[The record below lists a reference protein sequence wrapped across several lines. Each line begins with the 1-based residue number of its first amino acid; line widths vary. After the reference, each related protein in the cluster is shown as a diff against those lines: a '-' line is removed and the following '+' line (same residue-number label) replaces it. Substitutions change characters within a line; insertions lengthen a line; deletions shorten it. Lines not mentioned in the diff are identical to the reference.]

1 MHVTSPT
8 TGTNVHAAHAVNDF
22 RSLDNNGV
30 LIFAYARHIH
40 FSASQSSTHPHW
52 HYKCNNTEGEG
63 WMDDMQAEEPTAANN
78 NQPKWQSR
86 SKMRSKR
93 NGDNEWGWRVLQ
105 SIFSPS
111 RFACTPLFDE
121 RHPVWWWGVHYVT
134 VPRIYIY
141 ITYHMAFWHTLSLS
155 LSYSRRI
162 LHIVTAPHL
171 ADVYTSILNGQ
182 TVYSVVFVF
191 RIFFVVVFSGCTQ
204 LPRMLWHCRWWPV
217 FLHVI
222 WSFACIFN
230 FALVCEAARNDV
242 WRVLGVWGW

>member
-1 MHVTSPT
+1 MLGIFTSALLSPALIHIGIISAIIPRGKGEWMTCKQKSQLQQT
-8 TGTNVHAAHAVNDF
+8 TTNQSDNQEAKWDPNGTETMNGDGECYKVFFPLWDSRARHYSTNVT
-22 RSLDNNGV
+22 RCG
-30 LIFAYARHIH
+30 
-40 FSASQSSTHPHW
+40 
-52 HYKCNNTEGEG
+52 GG
-63 WMDDMQAEEPTAANN
+63 
-78 NQPKWQSR
+78 
-86 SKMRSKR
+86 
-93 NGDNEWGWRVLQ
+93 
-105 SIFSPS
+105 
-111 RFACTPLFDE
+111 ACIMWLC
-121 RHPVWWWGVHYVT
+121 HV
-134 VPRIYIY
+134 YIY
-141 ITYHMAFWHTLSLS
+141 ITYHMVFWHTLSLS

>member
-141 ITYHMAFWHTLSLS
+141 HISHGILTHTLPLSILFSSNSAHRNRAALGRCIHIHIKWANSVQRRVCLSHIFCCCFQWMHSAPTDAVTLSLVACVPS
-155 LSYSRRI
+155 CHLI
-162 LHIVTAPHL
+162 FCLH
-171 ADVYTSILNGQ
+171 
-182 TVYSVVFVF
+182 F
-191 RIFFVVVFSGCTQ
+191 
-204 LPRMLWHCRWWPV
+204 
-217 FLHVI
+217 
-222 WSFACIFN
+222 
-230 FALVCEAARNDV
+230 
-242 WRVLGVWGW
+242 